1 MSGKRYYWLKLKTDF
16 FSNKLIKKMRRLPG
30 GDNLLII
37 YMKLLLVSLENNGV
51 IQIDGIEEEIAEELS
66 IMIDEPVDNIQL
78 LLAYCFK
85 NGLVTQVEH
94 MDDLEM
100 TQAKALLGSET
111 AAAERK
117 RRQREKQKMIEKC
130 DNVTKTSHMGHV
142 EIEIDTD
149 IEIEKELDNRVLLR
163 KSNTSIEI
171 EKSKCSS
178 GGSTPFLSIAYEYQ
192 RLGFGQLSG
201 TVAELIQADVA
212 EYGEEWCKAAMN
224 EATLNNVHSWRYV
237 EAILKR
243 WKNTYSL
250 DLKPWEIE
258 RQAYRENDRI
268 SAVKNALQKDG
279 ESDEEDTSSVDYATQ
294 PF

>member
-111 AAAERK
+111 AVTERV
-117 RRQREKQKMIEKC
+117 RRHREKKKALQC
-130 DNVTKTSHMGHV
+130 NANVTKMKHLGNV

-171 EKSKCSS
+171 EKSEY
-178 GGSTPFLSIAYEYQ
+178 GGSSIPFSSIAYEYQ

-201 TVAELIQADVA
+201 TVSELIQADVA

-243 WKNTYSL
+243 WRKTYSL
-250 DLKPWEIE
+250 DVKPWEIE

-268 SAVKNALQKDG
+268 TAVKQALQKDG
-279 ESDEEDTSSVDYATQ
+279 ESNEESVSSVDYATQ